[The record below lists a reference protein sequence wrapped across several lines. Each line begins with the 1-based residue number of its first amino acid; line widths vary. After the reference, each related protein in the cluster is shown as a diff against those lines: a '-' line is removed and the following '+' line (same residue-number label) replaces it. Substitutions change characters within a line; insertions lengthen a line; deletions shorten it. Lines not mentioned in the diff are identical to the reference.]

1 MFDVSFSELMVI
13 AVVALIVI
21 GPEKLPKVARML
33 GHLTGR
39 VQRYVAN
46 VKEDINREMQFE
58 DLQKLQQEIKQ
69 SVEYSQNSI
78 LNHTQAFE
86 NTFKETAAKE
96 TIGKESTNTAAIF
109 EPSTELDAL
118 SDASDSVE
126 HTEFIKPVE
135 LEAPIE
141 PKKLVKR
148 PRKPRATSTSVV
160 ENSNA
165 TAASA
170 NPASPATNTQSPTND

>member
-69 SVEYSQNSI
+69 TV
-78 LNHTQAFE
+78 E
-86 NTFKETAAKE
+86 NTQKNLQNQVSDFEADFNFHQAESQPQSPPQATSQPVM
-96 TIGKESTNTAAIF
+96 IGSTVKNHAVLN
-109 EPSTELDAL
+109 S
-118 SDASDSVE
+118 
-126 HTEFIKPVE
+126 
-135 LEAPIE
+135 

-148 PRKPRATSTSVV
+148 PRKPRIAKSSDTVT
-160 ENSNA
+160 
-165 TAASA
+165 
-170 NPASPATNTQSPTND
+170 PADITLE

>member
-96 TIGKESTNTAAIF
+96 TTDKETIGKELPKGFQTAEF
-109 EPSTELDAL
+109 VLDHGFL
-118 SDASDSVE
+118 DFIVDRKDLKDKLASLLGML
-126 HTEFIKPVE
+126 K
-135 LEAPIE
+135 
-141 PKKLVKR
+141 
-148 PRKPRATSTSVV
+148 
-160 ENSNA
+160 
-165 TAASA
+165 
-170 NPASPATNTQSPTND
+170 